1 MEDEYNKAKNKWLQK
16 EKISGEVTEEQIAQL
31 ISNWTR
37 IPVSQMLEGESQ
49 KLLHMEDRIHER
61 LVNQEE
67 AVRAISEAIRRSRSG
82 LKDPKRPIGSFL
94 FLGPTG
100 VGKTELARTLAWFL
114 FDDENAM
121 VRLDMSEYQEKHTV
135 SRLIG
140 SPPGYVGYDEGGQL
154 TEAVR
159 RRPYRVILLD
169 EIEKAN
175 PEVFNSLLQVLD
187 DGRMTDGHGRTVDF
201 KNTVVIMTSNAGVEL
216 IKRESA
222 IGFTSRKDQ
231 TKAHKSNYEDMRE
244 KVMAEVKK
252 TFRPEFLN
260 RLDEIIVFHELTEEQ
275 LRQVVDLLAK
285 DLQKRLSERKLGVEI
300 TEKAKSWLAKEGYD
314 PVYGAR
320 PLRRAL
326 EKYVE
331 NPLSIKV
338 LGGEFKEGDTIV
350 VDSGDEG
357 LTFTTKK

>member
-1 MEDEYNKAKNKWLQK
+1 M
-16 EKISGEVTEEQIAQL
+16 
-31 ISNWTR
+31 
-37 IPVSQMLEGESQ
+37 
-49 KLLHMEDRIHER
+49 
-61 LVNQEE
+61 
-67 AVRAISEAIRRSRSG
+67 
-82 LKDPKRPIGSFL
+82 
-94 FLGPTG
+94 
-100 VGKTELARTLAWFL
+100 
-114 FDDENAM
+114 
-121 VRLDMSEYQEKHTV
+121 
-135 SRLIG
+135 
-140 SPPGYVGYDEGGQL
+140 
-154 TEAVR
+154 
-159 RRPYRVILLD
+159 ILLD

-201 KNTVVIMTSNAGVEL
+201 KNTVIIMTSNAGVEL

-222 IGFTSRKDQ
+222 IGFATKKDQ
-231 TKAHKSNYEDMRE
+231 TKAQKSNYEDMKE
-244 KVMAEVKK
+244 KVMIEVKK

-260 RLDEIIVFHELTEEQ
+260 RLDEIIVFHELNEEQ

-285 DLQKRLSERKLGVEI
+285 DLQKRLAERKLSVEI

-331 NPLSIKV
+331 NPLAIKV

-350 VDSGDEG
+350 VDSGDDG
-357 LTFTTKK
+357 LTFTKKKNKT

>member
-1 MEDEYNKAKNKWLQK
+1 
-16 EKISGEVTEEQIAQL
+16 
-31 ISNWTR
+31 
-37 IPVSQMLEGESQ
+37 
-49 KLLHMEDRIHER
+49 
-61 LVNQEE
+61 
-67 AVRAISEAIRRSRSG
+67 
-82 LKDPKRPIGSFL
+82 
-94 FLGPTG
+94 
-100 VGKTELARTLAWFL
+100 
-114 FDDENAM
+114 
-121 VRLDMSEYQEKHTV
+121 
-135 SRLIG
+135 
-140 SPPGYVGYDEGGQL
+140 
-154 TEAVR
+154 
-159 RRPYRVILLD
+159 VILLD

-201 KNTVVIMTSNAGVEL
+201 KNTVIIMTSNAGVEL

-222 IGFTSRKDQ
+222 MGFTSRKDQ
-231 TKAHKSNYEDMRE
+231 TKTQKSNYEDMQA
-244 KVMAEVKK
+244 KVMIEVKK

-285 DLQKRLSERKLGVEI
+285 DLQKRLAERKLSVEI

-331 NPLSIKV
+331 NPLAVKV
-338 LGGEFKEGDTIV
+338 LGGEFKEGDTII
-350 VDSGDEG
+350 VDTADEG
-357 LTFTTKK
+357 LTFTPKKK

>member
-1 MEDEYNKAKNKWLQK
+1 MSARQ
-16 EKISGEVTEEQIAQL
+16 
-31 ISNWTR
+31 NWR
-37 IPVSQMLEGESQ
+37 VP
-49 KLLHMEDRIHER
+49 
-61 LVNQEE
+61 
-67 AVRAISEAIRRSRSG
+67 
-82 LKDPKRPIGSFL
+82 
-94 FLGPTG
+94 
-100 VGKTELARTLAWFL
+100 LAWFL

-140 SPPGYVGYDEGGQL
+140 APPGYVGYDEGGQL

-175 PEVFNSLLQVLD
+175 PEVFNSLLGVLD

-201 KNTVVIMTSNAGVEL
+201 KNTVVIMTSNAGAEF

-222 IGFTSRKDQ
+222 IGFASRKDE
-231 TKAHKSNYEDMRE
+231 TKTRKSGYEDMKD
-244 KVMAEVKK
+244 KVLAEVKK

-260 RLDEIIVFHELTEEQ
+260 RLDEIIVFHELNEEQ

-285 DLQKRLSERKLGVEI
+285 DLQRRLEERKLGVEI

-338 LGGEFKEGDTIV
+338 LGGEFKEGTTVV
-350 VDSGDEG
+350 VDAGDEG
-357 LTFTTKK
+357 LTFTAKAK

>member
-1 MEDEYNKAKNKWLQK
+1 
-16 EKISGEVTEEQIAQL
+16 
-31 ISNWTR
+31 
-37 IPVSQMLEGESQ
+37 
-49 KLLHMEDRIHER
+49 
-61 LVNQEE
+61 
-67 AVRAISEAIRRSRSG
+67 
-82 LKDPKRPIGSFL
+82 
-94 FLGPTG
+94 
-100 VGKTELARTLAWFL
+100 
-114 FDDENAM
+114 
-121 VRLDMSEYQEKHTV
+121 MSEYQEKHTV

-201 KNTVVIMTSNAGVEL
+201 KNTVIIMTSNAGVEL

-222 IGFTSRKDQ
+222 MGFSTKKDQ
-231 TKAHKSNYEDMRE
+231 AKAQRTNYEEMKE
-244 KVMAEVKK
+244 KVMIEVKK

-260 RLDEIIVFHELTEEQ
+260 RLDEIIVFHELNEEQ

-285 DLQKRLSERKLGVEI
+285 DLQKRLAERKLSVEI
-300 TEKAKSWLAKEGYD
+300 TEKAKSWLANEGYD

-331 NPLSIKV
+331 NPLAVKV

-350 VDSGDEG
+350 VDSGDDG
-357 LTFTTKK
+357 LTFTKKKK